1 MLEAVASRRAVSASF
16 KWQRTMGQT
25 IAQKILA
32 RSAGLKRVEPGEI
45 IEAGGLVEHG
55 RKVIA
60 ARKAALQEQ
69 QR

>member
-1 MLEAVASRRAVSASF
+1 MP
-16 KWQRTMGQT
+16 G
-25 IAQKILA
+25 A
-32 RSAGLKRVEPGEI
+32 REP
-45 IEAGGLVEHG
+45 GGLVEHG